1 MDIHFIKWKILP
13 LKSFFNFL
21 KISGRTAAPSAS
33 TPLFYIAILNT
44 NGRKKPVVKKIDDN
58 IIYYLCIKYLMYYED
73 LFDKIKEYISFWDR
87 PWRPLIKIL
96 IICETCNCEK
106 PMNRKFV
113 IKLAASNKII
123 AIDFNEKA
131 QIDLVDFQ
139 TAELLSVSLTFGA
152 PKISQ
157 SENSREFVNSV
168 INKFKF
174 LWPECI
180 IVHGCFKQPQS
191 QRIIERT

>member
-1 MDIHFIKWKILP
+1 ML
-13 LKSFFNFL
+13 
-21 KISGRTAAPSAS
+21 T
-33 TPLFYIAILNT
+33 
-44 NGRKKPVVKKIDDN
+44 
-58 IIYYLCIKYLMYYED
+58 
-73 LFDKIKEYISFWDR
+73 
-87 PWRPLIKIL
+87 
-96 IICETCNCEK
+96 ICETCNCEK

-113 IKLAASNKII
+113 IKPAASNKIT
-123 AIDFNEKA
+123 AVDFNEKA

-139 TAELLSVSLTFGA
+139 FVSDGKFKWILNYQEYTTTFVILKSLEIKRTAELLSISLTFCA

-157 SENSREFVNSV
+157 SENSRDFVNSV